1 MSRNSR
7 RAVLKDIC
15 RVYAAQGYL
24 PNSPPTAFG
33 LVRELDD
40 ILRQKTDAA
49 RAAKAAGRALAVY
62 DAALQKHG
70 YKGALGCKKGC
81 NYCCHTSVSATA
93 PEIFH
98 MARSL
103 RKTWSNDEEFKTRFE
118 SSEAATR
125 SLTLDQRFERKLPC
139 PLLVDG
145 ACFSYQARPLSCRA
159 HVSLSQQACLD
170 AFNDVADDI
179 PHPKVNQEA
188 RSVLLAALKAALDM
202 NGLETN
208 AYELG
213 HALHIALS
221 DSTSEARWLAG
232 EQVFQHVAHAAPKP
246 DASGSAELMKNVL
259 IAGARGSE
267 MPPNPIFQWPA

>member
-1 MSRNSR
+1 MSRTSR

-24 PNSPPTAFG
+24 PDSPPTAFG

-40 ILRQKTDAA
+40 ILQQKTDVM
-49 RAAKAAGRALAVY
+49 RAAKAAGRAMAVY
-62 DAALQKHG
+62 DDALRKHG

-81 NYCCHTSVSATA
+81 SYCCHTSVSATA

-98 MARSL
+98 MARSI
-103 RKTWSNDEEFKTRFE
+103 RRAWNDDEGFKTKFE

-125 SLTLDQRFERKLPC
+125 ALTLDQRFEQKRPC

-145 ACFSYQARPLSCRA
+145 ACFSYEARPLPCRA

-170 AFNDVADDI
+170 AFNDVEDNI
-179 PHPKVNQEA
+179 PHPKVNQHA
-188 RSVLLAALKAALDM
+188 RSVLLSALKAALDM
-202 NGLETN
+202 NGLDTKS
-208 AYELG
+208 YELG
-213 HALHIALS
+213 HALHIALT
-221 DSTSEARWLAG
+221 DSTCEARWLAG
-232 EQVFQHVAHAAPKP
+232 EQVFAHVAHHAQTP
-246 DASGSAELMKNVL
+246 ASGSDDMMKTVL

-267 MPPNPIFQWPA
+267 MPPNPIFQWPE